1 MPTATVDTGT
11 GTTLGA
17 GTSTSFTPKIESIR
31 LTGETIPI
39 IDTTHMGTTGTRTA
53 MTGDLKSACSL
64 DIACQY
70 NPSLTYPT
78 GVTETWTLTLPVPSG
93 GTNGA
98 TLYGSGT
105 LSEHNADIPLE
116 EKMMS
121 DFKVQFL
128 GAVTRTVAS

>member
-1 MPTATVDTGT
+1 MATAVVDVGT
-11 GTTLGA
+11 GTTLAA
-17 GTSTSFTPKIESIR
+17 GTTTSFVPKIESLR
-31 LTGETIPI
+31 LNGETIPI

-53 MTGDLKSACSL
+53 MTGDLKSRASL
-64 DIACQY
+64 DVTCQY

-78 GVTETWTLTLPVPSG
+78 GVTETWTLTMPIPSG

-105 LSEHNADIPLE
+105 MSEHSADIPLE

-121 DFKVQFL
+121 DFKIEYL